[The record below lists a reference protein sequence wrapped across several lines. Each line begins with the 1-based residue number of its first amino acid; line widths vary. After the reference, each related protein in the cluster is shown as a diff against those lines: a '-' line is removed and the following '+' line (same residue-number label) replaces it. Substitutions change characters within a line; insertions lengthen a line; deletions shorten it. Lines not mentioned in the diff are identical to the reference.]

1 VASSAPAPT
10 STVRD
15 ASSQADDQLLMFG
28 LLRQVRASAQSIDTA
43 LAALETALTKTDAQ
57 ERWTALKKMADE
69 SKASIASGVSSGTE
83 YLAQLVDLTGR
94 APEIRNW
101 IGDEVTGVQLSWAS
115 GLRGTTAIEAD
126 LGRLQIAPD
135 QVVVDRVL
143 RSVQL
148 ARPQMS
154 RVIVVTASYTIPN
167 RLNEWL
173 AQTRVGRTLNF
184 KSLFVNE
191 LPGETERKEVLRQ
204 IDEAPGGINGIVDLA
219 TGTVVAI
226 SPKQSR
232 RRLSYLL
239 ETATLILGGVMTYFV
254 IGLAKGYL
262 IVDSKGIHAVDNAA
276 ETALTTLVTILFAFV
291 GGAGLHFIVNLLK
304 ARQGAVGSSQWA
316 TVDDWLLWV
325 HAREM
330 RIITSF
336 VGLWFVF
343 GGLVFIYP
351 SPSLDALA
359 AFFAGYSFDSLID
372 LVVNRFDAFATPQIK
387 KVAEVVEGP
396 PAES

>member
-1 VASSAPAPT
+1 
-10 STVRD
+10 
-15 ASSQADDQLLMFG
+15 
-28 LLRQVRASAQSIDTA
+28 
-43 LAALETALTKTDAQ
+43 
-57 ERWTALKKMADE
+57 
-69 SKASIASGVSSGTE
+69 VSSGTE
-83 YLAQLVDLTGR
+83 YLAQLVDLTVK
-94 APEIRNW
+94 APEIRDW
-101 IGDEVTGVQLSWAS
+101 IGDEVTGVELVWAS
-115 GLRGTTAIEAD
+115 GVRGTTAVDAD
-126 LGRLQIAPD
+126 LGRLPNSPD
-135 QVVVDRVL
+135 QAIVDRIN

-154 RVIVVTASYTIPN
+154 RVIVVTATYTIPN
-167 RLNEWL
+167 RLNQWL

-191 LPGETERKEVLRQ
+191 LPGEAERKEVLRQ
-204 IDEAPGGINGIVDLA
+204 IDDAPGEINGIVDLA
-219 TGTVVAI
+219 SGTVVAI

-239 ETATLILGGVMTYFV
+239 EIATLILGGVVTYFV

-262 IVDSKGIHAVDNAA
+262 VVDSKGIHAVDVAA
-276 ETALTTLVTILFAFV
+276 ETALTTLGTILFAFV

-304 ARQGAVGSSQWA
+304 ARQGAVGSSQYA

-330 RIITSF
+330 RIVTSF
-336 VGLWFVF
+336 IGLWFVF

-351 SPSLDALA
+351 DRSLDPLA

-372 LVVNRFDAFATPQIK
+372 LVVNRFDAVASPQVK
-387 KVAEVVEGP
+387 KVSEIVEGP
-396 PAES
+396 AALS